1 MISIEQLAS
10 NFNLL
15 LKYFCGYWEATKT
28 FLLDI
33 FNNKII
39 PNKKFP
45 EYSTVH
51 SKLVYSGQYNLSLVR
66 KICTSNNLPKSA
78 NVPLT

>member
-1 MISIEQLAS
+1 MISNEQLGS
-10 NFNLL
+10 DLILL
-15 LKYFCGYWEATKT
+15 LKYFCGYWEATKN

-45 EYSTVH
+45 EYST
-51 SKLVYSGQYNLSLVR
+51 Q
-66 KICTSNNLPKSA
+66 
-78 NVPLT
+78 